1 MENRLRLAPS
11 PTGLFHIG
19 TARTALFNWL
29 YAKKTNGKFLL
40 RIEDTDT
47 NRSKSEFTENILNGL
62 NWLGLT
68 WDDDLIRQSTRIEIH
83 KLVINKLLDQG
94 LAYRCFTS
102 EEEIKALREEQ
113 KLKGLP
119 PKHDNR
125 HRSLSKEEID
135 KFIAEGRSSVI
146 RFKIND
152 ALEITWKDQIRGEI
166 KWRGKDLGGDMVL
179 SRRSFGYEIG
189 SPLYN
194 LAVVVDDNFMKITHV
209 VRGEDHISNTAK
221 QILIYKALNYK
232 LPIFSHT
239 PLILNSEGK
248 KLSKRDSVT
257 SIDDFKEMGYLPKA
271 LTNYMALLGWSIKAD
286 DNEIKN
292 LDEIAKDFELTDVNK
307 AGAKFNWEKLNW
319 INSQYIKKMEVNDL
333 HEIFK
338 KYWQEKGW
346 KAPSNKWGF
355 ELTNLLQDSIIVLND
370 IVNQSAPFFVIPKI
384 DNDGRA
390 FLKENSRV
398 SLEKI
403 YELLNQEDIYINKTV
418 AKNLINKISLENSL
432 KKGIVM
438 RSLRVAFFGCL
449 SGPDLVKSWELFS
462 ANRDDIKRIQRC
474 LDTY

>member
-11 PTGLFHIG
+11 PTGLLHIG

-83 KLVINKLLDQG
+83 KSVINKLLDQG
-94 LAYRCFTS
+94 FAYRCFTS
-102 EEEIKALREEQ
+102 EAEIKVLREEQ
-113 KLKGLP
+113 KSNGLP

-125 HRSLSKEEID
+125 HRSLTKEEID

-152 ALEITWKDQIRGEI
+152 DQEITWQDQIRGAI

-179 SRRSFGYEIG
+179 SRRSFGYDIG

-194 LAVVVDDNFMKITHV
+194 LAVVIDDNFMEITHV

-239 PLILNSEGK
+239 PLILNTEGK

-257 SIDDFKEMGYLPKA
+257 SIDDFKKMGYLPNA
-271 LTNYMALLGWSIKAD
+271 MANYMALLGWSVKAD
-286 DNEIKN
+286 ANEIQT
-292 LDEIAKDFELTDVNK
+292 LDEIAKNFELTDVNK

-319 INSQYIKKMEVNDL
+319 INSQYIKKMQVNDL
-333 HEIFK
+333 YEIFK
-338 KYWQEKGW
+338 KYWQEKSW
-346 KAPSNKWGF
+346 KPRTNKWGL
-355 ELTNLLQDSIIVLND
+355 ELANLLQDSITVLND
-370 IVNQSAPFFVIPKI
+370 IVDQSAPFFVIPKI
-384 DNDGRA
+384 DNDGEV
-390 FLKENSRV
+390 FLEEHSKI

-403 YELLNQEDIYINKTV
+403 YELLNQEDIHINKTV
-418 AKNLINKISLENSL
+418 AKNLIDKVSLENSL

-462 ANRDDIKRIQRC
+462 ENKDDIKRIQRC
-474 LDTY
+474 LDTN

>member
-11 PTGLFHIG
+11 PTGLLHIG

-83 KLVINKLLDQG
+83 KSVINKLLDQG
-94 LAYRCFTS
+94 FAYRCFTS
-102 EEEIKALREEQ
+102 EEEIKELREKQ
-113 KLKGLP
+113 KLNGLP

-125 HRSLSKEEID
+125 HRSLTKEEID

-152 ALEITWKDQIRGEI
+152 DQEITWEDQIRGEI

-179 SRRSFGYEIG
+179 SRRSFGYDIG

-194 LAVVVDDNFMKITHV
+194 LAVVVDDNFMEITHV

-257 SIDDFKEMGYLPKA
+257 SIDDFKKMGYLPKA
-271 LTNYMALLGWSIKAD
+271 MANYMALLGWSVKAD
-286 DNEIKN
+286 DNEIQN
-292 LDEIAKDFELTDVNK
+292 LDEIAKNFELTDVNK

-333 HEIFK
+333 YEIFK
-338 KYWQEKGW
+338 KYWQEKAW
-346 KAPSNKWGF
+346 KPHTHKWGL
-355 ELTNLLQDSIIVLND
+355 ELTNLLQDSITVLND
-370 IVNQSAPFFVIPKI
+370 IVDQSAPFFVMPNI
-384 DNDGRA
+384 DSDGEV
-390 FLKENSRV
+390 FLEENSKL

-403 YELLNQEDIYINKTV
+403 YELLNQEDIHVNKTV
-418 AKNLINKISLENSL
+418 AKNLIDKVSLENSL

-462 ANRDDIKRIQRC
+462 ANKDDIKRIQRC
-474 LDTY
+474 LDTN